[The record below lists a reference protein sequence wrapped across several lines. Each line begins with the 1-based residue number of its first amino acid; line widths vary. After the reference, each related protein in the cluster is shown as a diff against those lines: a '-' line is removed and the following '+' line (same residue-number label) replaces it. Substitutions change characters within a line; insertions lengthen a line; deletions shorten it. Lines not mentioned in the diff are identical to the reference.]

1 MLIRISGGSAGI
13 GKYLRDGRKQGR
25 GYSRDEL
32 DERIVLYGDLELTE
46 SIIAAIPREGE
57 RYLHVTLAFKEDV
70 IATEIIREIV
80 EEFRKFALAA
90 YRCDEFN
97 FYAEAHLPKI
107 KSYINKG
114 NGDFVERKPHIHI
127 VIPEHNLLTGKRLDP
142 FGLVERQVKFLE
154 AFQESI
160 NNKYGLASPK
170 DNRRLKFT
178 GESEIISRYKGDA
191 FKGAGAHIKQCL
203 VDDVMS
209 GMVGDFEV
217 FKKHV
222 ESFGVVN
229 IRNSGLK
236 SEYLNVLPIGAKKG
250 INLKEYMFSREF
262 IDLPIEEKRLAML
275 KETKSVY
282 TESGVSRPTSGD
294 LEKRLKEWYE
304 VRAFELKYINSGG
317 RSLYKNFRAA
327 DRDVRVAMLA
337 ELAGRFYER
346 HDVSPHGDLSNT
358 EFDYKSIVDIVESQV
373 DMQAQAD
380 SAVAHIS
387 RMHAEEKIVSE
398 ESSSPVFSKIKRE
411 LDAQRLLVSL
421 SKTHGVII
429 EKYKVTKGRDGGER
443 IKCGTRNL
451 NVSDFLTAEC
461 NIPWSEAAE
470 ILAEEY
476 HSQVADHVIEA
487 RKEIDKQ
494 LWAKF
499 RDSWPQSTAQKG
511 LDWENQH
518 ASERTRRETYK
529 REYQKAK
536 AAIRANASITHAAR
550 RVALSLAAMN
560 KVAADIALRESIAQ
574 EQAALKARYARPLS
588 DQYIDFL
595 LARADY
601 DASALDELRRVA
613 GIPGMLHRQRIE
625 GNEQASSS
633 SARAPLSY
641 RIERSGAVVYFSDL
655 EQTRTILID
664 TGRSVQV
671 PDSQQDF
678 VESGLRLALH
688 KFGPQLSI
696 AGSNEFKALLIKV
709 AVERRLRIEFSD
721 EMMSR
726 IYQTR
731 LAEQERDYQ
740 RGRAWA
746 EQQKREEVEARKWIE
761 DEAKDLVSA
770 QPAVLTHPDAERA
783 EQEAV
788 TPSPPTFLTQDQSSR
803 KLKNSFR

>member
-1 MLIRISGGSAGI
+1 M
-13 GKYLRDGRKQGR
+13 
-25 GYSRDEL
+25 
-32 DERIVLYGDLELTE
+32 
-46 SIIAAIPREGE
+46 
-57 RYLHVTLAFKEDV
+57 
-70 IATEIIREIV
+70 
-80 EEFRKFALAA
+80 
-90 YRCDEFN
+90 
-97 FYAEAHLPKI
+97 
-107 KSYINKG
+107 
-114 NGDFVERKPHIHI
+114 
-127 VIPEHNLLTGKRLDP
+127 
-142 FGLVERQVKFLE
+142 
-154 AFQESI
+154 
-160 NNKYGLASPK
+160 
-170 DNRRLKFT
+170 
-178 GESEIISRYKGDA
+178 
-191 FKGAGAHIKQCL
+191 
-203 VDDVMS
+203 
-209 GMVGDFEV
+209 
-217 FKKHV
+217 
-222 ESFGVVN
+222 
-229 IRNSGLK
+229 
-236 SEYLNVLPIGAKKG
+236 
-250 INLKEYMFSREF
+250 
-262 IDLPIEEKRLAML
+262 
-275 KETKSVY
+275 
-282 TESGVSRPTSGD
+282 
-294 LEKRLKEWYE
+294 
-304 VRAFELKYINSGG
+304 
-317 RSLYKNFRAA
+317 
-327 DRDVRVAMLA
+327 
-337 ELAGRFYER
+337 
-346 HDVSPHGDLSNT
+346 
-358 EFDYKSIVDIVESQV
+358 
-373 DMQAQAD
+373 
-380 SAVAHIS
+380 
-387 RMHAEEKIVSE
+387 
-398 ESSSPVFSKIKRE
+398 
-411 LDAQRLLVSL
+411 
-421 SKTHGVII
+421 
-429 EKYKVTKGRDGGER
+429 
-443 IKCGTRNL
+443 
-451 NVSDFLTAEC
+451 SDFLTAEC